1 MGQRPCAARAPLRP
15 LLLSTRAS
23 AGVLESIMNKITLF
37 ALSAAG
43 IAICQQPKFELAD
56 IHPSKTSR
64 FAAQNFGGVLRA
76 GKYVNRDVTM
86 LGLIQAAYQVKE
98 NAIAGGPG
106 WVASDLF
113 DIIAKVPESTKMAE
127 ANQMLQSLLADRF
140 KLVVK
145 HETHPVPRYVLTVG
159 KGGSKLKPASGSGQG
174 CQPVQQPGGG
184 RGSNSGFMQNIMVE
198 CHNITAA
205 EIADTLHQLGGS
217 YFDHDLID
225 ETKLSGSFDFKLEW
239 TAPVALVAKGAD
251 GISFFDAVDKQLGL
265 KLELKDVPMPVL
277 VIESVNRKPT
287 TNEPRVEKELA
298 LEPAKFEAATI
309 KPAAPDNQ
317 MTGLLYQRG
326 STMRGGGTLRSL
338 ISMSLQVSPGFAKD
352 IVVGLP
358 KSADE
363 THWDINAKVPTTGE
377 GAPNVVNGRPEPPP
391 LSIGLE
397 MLNNLLIERFGL
409 KTHREKREITVYVL
423 TVGKGKPK
431 MTPAKDSDRTDCKPA
446 PNAPPPMPGIRMTG
460 CTNTSMA
467 ELAENMGRMAPAYI
481 DHPVVDETGIEG
493 GWNFFIGWTP
503 RGMLP
508 QGDNSNQP
516 AGTAI
521 DPTVITFFEAVE
533 RELGLKLVK
542 QTRMYPVIV
551 VDHID
556 EKPVE

>member
-1 MGQRPCAARAPLRP
+1 MKKMALAGLCAA
-15 LLLSTRAS
+15 
-23 AGVLESIMNKITLF
+23 GVAM
-37 ALSAAG
+37 
-43 IAICQQPKFELAD
+43 CQQPQFELAD
-56 IHPSKTSR
+56 VHSSKTSR
-64 FAAQNFGGVLRA
+64 GAAQNFGGVLRA

-86 LGLIQAAYQVKE
+86 LGLIEAAYKVKE
-98 NAIAGGPG
+98 DAIAGGPG

-113 DIIAKVPESTKMAE
+113 DIIARVPEGTKMAE

-145 HETHPVPRYVLTVG
+145 HETHPVRRYVLTVG

-174 CQPVQQPGGG
+174 CRAVQPPGGG
-184 RGSNSGFMQNIMVE
+184 RGSDSVFLQNIMVE

-205 EIADTLHQLGGS
+205 EIADNLHQMAGGG

-251 GISFFDAVDKQLGL
+251 GISIFDAVDKQLGL
-265 KLELKDVPMPVL
+265 KLELKDVPMPAL

-287 TNEPRVEKELA
+287 ANEPRVEKELA
-298 LEPAKFEAATI
+298 LEPAKFEVASI

-317 MTGLLYQRG
+317 MTGLRYQGG
-326 STMRGGGTLRSL
+326 SMMRAGGTLRHL
-338 ISMSLQVSPGFAKD
+338 ISISLQVSSNFEKD

-358 KSADE
+358 KFADE
-363 THWDINAKVPTTGE
+363 THWEINARVPTTGE
-377 GAPNVVNGRPEPPP
+377 GAPNVVNGRPLPPP
-391 LSIGLE
+391 LSIALE
-397 MLNNLLIERFGL
+397 MLNNLLIDRFGL
-409 KTHREKREITVYVL
+409 KTHREQREITVYVL
-423 TVGKGKPK
+423 MTGKGKPK
-431 MTPAKDSDRTDCKPA
+431 MTAAKDSDRTDCRPA
-446 PNAPPPMPGIRMTG
+446 PNATPPLPGIRMTG
-460 CTNTSMA
+460 CTNTSMG
-467 ELAENMGRMAPAYI
+467 ELAENMQRMAPAYI

-503 RGMLP
+503 RSML
-508 QGDNSNQP
+508 QQVDNSNQTV
-516 AGTAI
+516 GTAADVTGI
-521 DPTVITFFEAVE
+521 SFFEALD

-551 VDHID
+551 VDHIE